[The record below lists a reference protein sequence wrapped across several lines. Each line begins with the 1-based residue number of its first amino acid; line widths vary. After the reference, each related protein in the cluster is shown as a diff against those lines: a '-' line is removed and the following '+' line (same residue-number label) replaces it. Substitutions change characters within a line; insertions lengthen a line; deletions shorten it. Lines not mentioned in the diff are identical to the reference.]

1 MLGIDADT
9 LGDTE
14 HCGDK
19 VSQLGSKGRSFMDAG
34 TSFALGMLGKED
46 AGITLGDWMAED

>member
-1 MLGIDADT
+1 MLGIDEDT

-19 VSQLGSKGRSFMDAG
+19 VSQLVSKGRTFVDAG
-34 TSFALGMLGKED
+34 TSFALVMLGKED
-46 AGITLGDWMAED
+46 AGITLGA